1 MPRIH
6 KDKDLTDSIKVSF
19 RIFYEES
26 GYKKSLPLEFYKM
39 RKRLIKFW
47 YFTFPS
53 VTKEGE
59 SIGPFWTKK
68 GAVKYAKNLLING
81 EFIKIDQ

>member
-6 KDKDLTDSIKVSF
+6 RDKDLTDSIKVSF

-39 RKRLIKFW
+39 RKRFIKFW
-47 YFTFPS
+47 YFTFPA
-53 VTKEGE
+53 VTKYDE
-59 SIGPFWTKK
+59 IVGPFWTKR
-68 GAVKYAKNLLING
+68 GAKKFAKNLLING
-81 EFIKIDQ
+81 DFLNEK